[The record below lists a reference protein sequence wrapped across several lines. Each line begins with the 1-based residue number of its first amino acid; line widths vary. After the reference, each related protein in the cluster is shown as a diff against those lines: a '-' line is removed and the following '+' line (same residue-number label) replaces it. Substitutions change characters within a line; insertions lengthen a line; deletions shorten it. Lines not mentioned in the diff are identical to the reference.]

1 MSGRK
6 ENVLWV
12 RVFATVDG
20 LIEALHEFWRIYNEQ
35 WLIERHSFRT
45 PSQARIDLSSGS
57 GSLDTG
63 ATCRAV
69 G

>member
-12 RVFATVDG
+12 RVFATVAG
-20 LIEALHEFWRIYNEQ
+20 LIEALHEFRRIYNEQ

-45 PSQARIDLSSGS
+45 PSQARIDLSRGS
-57 GSLDTG
+57 GSPDTR
-63 ATCRAV
+63 APCRAV
-69 G
+69 E